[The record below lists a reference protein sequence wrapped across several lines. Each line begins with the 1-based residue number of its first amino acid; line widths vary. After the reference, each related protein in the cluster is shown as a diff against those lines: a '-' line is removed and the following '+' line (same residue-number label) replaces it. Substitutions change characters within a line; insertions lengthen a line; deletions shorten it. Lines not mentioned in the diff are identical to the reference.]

1 MFQRLILEDSA
12 AAYTIAAFSVA
23 TSIFVA
29 VAWRALR
36 MRRAQVDRFAQL
48 PFETETPASQHERR
62 SESPS
67 H

>member
-1 MFQRLILEDSA
+1 MFQRLVLEDSA
-12 AAYTIAAFSVA
+12 AVYTVAAFCVA
-23 TSIFVA
+23 TSIFLT

-62 SESPS
+62 SESSS